1 MLMMNDR
8 VIKQWRSCKPRIS
21 VICFLRYSKT
31 QLWRAQVYIYITSL
45 HAFERKSCCRIV
57 VAAANSCNYQ
67 YASFSTLS
75 SHTCPHCS
83 LSKCSVSQVVSVYA
97 GYCCC
102 SLRSLY
108 INRNTEGWQVVLITI
123 VVLLQWGDIRVGG
136 YTRSTEAPGLNAY
149 RQVTCKVHVNNF
161 ATRSERK
168 SCCRIVVAAANS
180 CNYQSA
186 FFSTLSSH
194 TFHIALWVSA
204 VSHKWSLSMLATVA
218 SHCDHCITAGI
229 LTIAW
234 SKQLPELCYCSE
246 VTSELV
252 YTLDINAYR
261 SVTGNLH

>member
-1 MLMMNDR
+1 VTLFLPLKDGVEQQEVVLEDGDLFVPGPRTNARPKHAVMLMMNDR

-108 INRNTEGWQVVLITI
+108 INRNTEG
-123 VVLLQWGDIRVGG
+123 
-136 YTRSTEAPGLNAY
+136 
-149 RQVTCKVHVNNF
+149 
-161 ATRSERK
+161 
-168 SCCRIVVAAANS
+168 
-180 CNYQSA
+180 
-186 FFSTLSSH
+186 
-194 TFHIALWVSA
+194 
-204 VSHKWSLSMLATVA
+204 
-218 SHCDHCITAGI
+218 
-229 LTIAW
+229 
-234 SKQLPELCYCSE
+234 
-246 VTSELV
+246 
-252 YTLDINAYR
+252 
-261 SVTGNLH
+261 